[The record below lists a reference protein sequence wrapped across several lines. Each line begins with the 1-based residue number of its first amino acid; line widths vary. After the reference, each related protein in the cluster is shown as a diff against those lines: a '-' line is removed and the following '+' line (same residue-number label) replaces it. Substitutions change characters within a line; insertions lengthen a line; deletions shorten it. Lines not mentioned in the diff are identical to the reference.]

1 MKKWWIVGT
10 VLVLVL
16 CMGVSGVFAVERRH
30 GFADADGDG
39 VCDNY
44 GAGGRF
50 ADADGDGVCDNYG
63 AGGRFADADG
73 DGMCD
78 NYGAG
83 GGNRYGKNGGKG
95 CGRGKGCQ

>member
-16 CMGVSGVFAVERRH
+16 CMGVSGVFAVERR
-30 GFADADGDG
+30 
-39 VCDNY
+39 
-44 GAGGRF
+44 GRF

-63 AGGRFADADG
+63 T
-73 DGMCD
+73 
-78 NYGAG
+78 G
-83 GGNRYGKNGGKG
+83 GGNRYGIIGGMG

>member
-16 CMGVSGVFAVERRH
+16 CMGVSGVFAVERRS

-44 GAGGRF
+44 GAGG
-50 ADADGDGVCDNYG
+50 
-63 AGGRFADADG
+63 
-73 DGMCD
+73 
-78 NYGAG
+78 
-83 GGNRYGKNGGKG
+83 
-95 CGRGKGCQ
+95 

>member
-1 MKKWWIVGT
+1 MKPNGETKGAKKMKKWWIVGT

-16 CMGVSGVFAVERRH
+16 CMGVSGVFAVERRS

-50 ADADGDGVCDNYG
+50 ADTDGDG
-63 AGGRFADADG
+63 A
-73 DGMCD
+73 CD

>member
-1 MKKWWIVGT
+1 MKRWWIVGI

-16 CMGVSGVFAVERRH
+16 CMGVSGVFAVERRSR
-30 GFADADGDG
+30 FADTDGDG

-63 AGGRFADADG
+63 T
-73 DGMCD
+73 
-78 NYGAG
+78 G

>member
-16 CMGVSGVFAVERRH
+16 CMGVSGVFAVERR
-30 GFADADGDG
+30 
-39 VCDNY
+39 
-44 GAGGRF
+44 GRF

-73 DGMCD
+73 DGACD

>member
-16 CMGVSGVFAVERRH
+16 CMGVSGVFAVERR
-30 GFADADGDG
+30 
-39 VCDNY
+39 
-44 GAGGRF
+44 GRF
-50 ADADGDGVCDNYG
+50 ADADGDGV
-63 AGGRFADADG
+63 
-73 DGMCD
+73 CD

>member
-63 AGGRFADADG
+63 AGG
-73 DGMCD
+73 
-78 NYGAG
+78 
-83 GGNRYGKNGGKG
+83 GNRYGKNGGKG

>member
-16 CMGVSGVFAVERRH
+16 CMGVSGVFAVERRS

-63 AGGRFADADG
+63 T
-73 DGMCD
+73 
-78 NYGAG
+78 G

>member
-16 CMGVSGVFAVERRH
+16 CMGVSGVFAVERRS

-50 ADADGDGVCDNYG
+50 ADTDGDGV
-63 AGGRFADADG
+63 
-73 DGMCD
+73 CD

>member
-16 CMGVSGVFAVERRH
+16 CMGVSGVFAVERR
-30 GFADADGDG
+30 GRFADTDGDG

-50 ADADGDGVCDNYG
+50 ADADGDG
-63 AGGRFADADG
+63 A
-73 DGMCD
+73 CD